1 MASRKNKPDEG
12 AAGPETS
19 LSPINKG
26 ECWEGLERLGLNT
39 PRDNPLEEFG
49 RAREKRG
56 YARASDAS
64 DAKERAASA
73 TVTLSMSAPELEK
86 DISAGTKKR
95 TKARKA
101 AQASAKKRKA
111 RAKAPHI
118 LKLLSMDMAP
128 KDVAKR
134 CKVSAQYV
142 RRLRAANAV
151 NRAQQKADFP
161 KP

>member
-86 DISAGTKKR
+86 EALQETVWVR
-95 TKARKA
+95 
-101 AQASAKKRKA
+101 
-111 RAKAPHI
+111 
-118 LKLLSMDMAP
+118 MACESCWEP
-128 KDVAKR
+128 GRYA
-134 CKVSAQYV
+134 VS
-142 RRLRAANAV
+142 LI
-151 NRAQQKADFP
+151 
-161 KP
+161 